1 MVHKI
6 RQILKYF
13 QYLFTAK
20 TKYGIHSPF
29 VYSLVT
35 EVFEDDKVS
44 AECQKIRAL
53 RKQLCQSRR
62 LLEVTDFGSGKGSR
76 PYTLHLKTVGQ
87 IAARSTVDPASG
99 ELLHRLVAR
108 FKPANIL
115 ELGTSLGISTMYLAT
130 AAPRAKIFTI
140 EGCSTTSE
148 VARENFAGLNI
159 QNIEMLTGRFEDVL
173 PSLMQQTETVDF
185 AYIDGHHEYE
195 PTKKYVEMIL
205 RKVSSNSVVVIDD
218 IHWSAGMERAWK
230 EICEIPQVKVSV
242 DVFRFGLLFFR
253 EGLTKQ
259 HFVIKYR
266 NQSEPKFQK

>member
-6 RQILKYF
+6 RQVF
-13 QYLFTAK
+13 RYLNYLLTAK

-35 EVFEDDKVS
+35 EVLEDRHVPT
-44 AECQKIRAL
+44 ECLKIRAL
-53 RKQLCQSRR
+53 RKQLCQSKR

-87 IAARSTVDPASG
+87 IGARSSVDHASG

-108 FKPANIL
+108 FKPENIL
-115 ELGTSLGISTMYLAT
+115 ELGTSLGISTLYLAT
-130 AAPRAKIFTI
+130 AEPRAKVITI

-148 VARENFAGLNI
+148 VARENFADFGL
-159 QNIEMLTGRFEDVL
+159 QNIEMLTGRFEDILPEVL
-173 PSLMQQTETVDF
+173 KRTGTVDF

-205 RKVSSNSVVVIDD
+205 RKISENSVVVIDD
-218 IHWSAGMERAWK
+218 IHWSAGMEKAWK
-230 EICEIPQVKVSV
+230 EVCSFAQVKISV
-242 DVFRFGLLFFR
+242 DVFRFGMLFFR

-259 HFVIKYR
+259 HFVIR
-266 NQSEPKFQK
+266 